1 MMSETDTPKEST
13 VVEVEVSP
21 ETKAMVE
28 EDEGLKNATETVK
41 NETMAL
47 IEAIKTRAQSE
58 LHKAGNY
65 TLETYLSSVKKAK
78 TSLEEEHLFDPDRIE
93 NSLKLLQKDAEKN
106 WDNIVKQAQEFGDRL
121 SEAAKAAWEILTAPR
136 SQSDAESK
144 DPK

>member
-1 MMSETDTPKEST
+1 MSETDTPKEST
-13 VVEVEVSP
+13 LVEVEVSP

-41 NETMAL
+41 HETMAL

-136 SQSDAESK
+136 SQIDAQSK
-144 DPK
+144 DPE

>member
-1 MMSETDTPKEST
+1 MSETDTPKESSI
-13 VVEVEVSP
+13 VEVSP

-28 EDEGLKNATETVK
+28 QDEGLKDATEQVK

-47 IEAIKTRAQSE
+47 IEAMKTRAQSE
-58 LHKAGNY
+58 IHKAGNY

-78 TSLEEEHLFDPDRIE
+78 TSLEEENLFDPDRIE

-106 WDNIVKQAQEFGDRL
+106 WETIVKQAQELGDRL

-136 SQSDAESK
+136 TESDAKSK
-144 DPK
+144 DPD

>member
-1 MMSETDTPKEST
+1 MNETDTPKEST

-106 WDNIVKQAQEFGDRL
+106 WENIVQQAQEFGDRL

>member
-1 MMSETDTPKEST
+1 MSETDTPKEST

>member
-1 MMSETDTPKEST
+1 MSETDTPKEST

-21 ETKAMVE
+21 ETQAMVE